1 VVPLIISITTI
12 PFIVLNL
19 GVEKFGFL
27 SLYLVLIGY
36 FGLLDFGLG
45 KATTRFMRISNNNKI
60 FQNQYFWTSYLFS
73 LFIGILFSAI
83 AFYFYYNYSIFDF
96 LNIELSLRVKFQ
108 ETFKYFLLCVPIFM
122 TGNVLIGAL
131 ESRDSFK
138 LLNIIHVIIEAAI
151 RIFPVIVIFKSN
163 DVTYIIFGILLIK
176 SISVFIYLFFCFKK
190 MPELFMP
197 FKFNVNIFND
207 LFSYGKW
214 LLLSNII
221 GPLMIYMD
229 RFVIG
234 ALLSVKQLTFYTIPF
249 DFIKKIQAIPLSV
262 GRAIFPTLSEDKCSR
277 NYIVYKASTIALYVM
292 MIPISIFIYVF
303 SKDILSLWLGISF
316 AVKSYLLL
324 KIISIGVFLN
334 AVSKPAFTYL
344 QASGRTDITAK
355 AHLFELPFYIVSLYI
370 FINSFGL
377 VGVPVAWVVRVLID
391 RIILLIFTENNYW
404 EKYFKLKQFIFEI
417 LIFLSI
423 ISSSVLPLGKIYC
436 GRLLFLIIWL
446 IVLYAILFSYLLNI
460 DEKRRIYNYFKINGG
475 PN

>member
-1 VVPLIISITTI
+1 
-12 PFIVLNL
+12 
-19 GVEKFGFL
+19 
-27 SLYLVLIGY
+27 
-36 FGLLDFGLG
+36 
-45 KATTRFMRISNNNKI
+45 
-60 FQNQYFWTSYLFS
+60 
-73 LFIGILFSAI
+73 
-83 AFYFYYNYSIFDF
+83 
-96 LNIELSLRVKFQ
+96 
-108 ETFKYFLLCVPIFM
+108 
-122 TGNVLIGAL
+122 
-131 ESRDSFK
+131 
-138 LLNIIHVIIEAAI
+138 
-151 RIFPVIVIFKSN
+151 
-163 DVTYIIFGILLIK
+163 
-176 SISVFIYLFFCFKK
+176 